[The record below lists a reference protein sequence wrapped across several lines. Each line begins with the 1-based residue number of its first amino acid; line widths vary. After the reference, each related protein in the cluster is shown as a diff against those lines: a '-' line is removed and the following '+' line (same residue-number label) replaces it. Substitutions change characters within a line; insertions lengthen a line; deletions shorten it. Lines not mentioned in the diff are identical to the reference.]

1 VRVTISVVVVE
12 DSKEIL
18 SVLEDLLGHI
28 GPFRVVG
35 GLATET
41 DGTEWIQRN
50 PANWEVAVLDLVLRE
65 GSGFNLIKRYRDAN
79 PGARIVVL
87 SDYATPDIRIR
98 CVELG
103 ADAVFSKGEIKAF
116 AAYLS
121 RHKREHDWADT
132 AVDA

>member
-1 VRVTISVVVVE
+1 MTISVVVVE

-28 GPFRVVG
+28 GPFDVVG
-35 GLATET
+35 RLATESA
-41 DGTEWIQRN
+41 GTEWLQRH
-50 PANWEVAVLDLVLRE
+50 PTGWEVAVLDLVLRE

-87 SDYATPDIRIR
+87 SDYASPAIRIR

-121 RHKREHDWADT
+121 RHRRDREWADT